1 MSRTGGRIEAVD
13 LARGFALVGMMF
25 THIGPP
31 WIGEDPPV
39 GDMLAGGRAAPLF
52 AMLAGVALTIV
63 HLRDPRGA
71 GSTKATWI
79 RAALLVVLGLAL
91 GSLEHVP
98 VYIILVYYG
107 VMIVVVL
114 PFRRLTT
121 RSLVILGTV
130 WAIVVPIPLLWAQR
144 AHDTV
149 ITDQTEWADVRHPG
163 QLLMEVGVWGVYP
176 ITVWIAYVLIGLAVG
191 RLDLRSAAVA
201 WRLLAVGAGLVATTV
216 ALGWAAIR
224 NDVFSDRTGGWR
236 ILFAGRTYPDQQPDW
251 NELWLVGQHT
261 SRPLGMLSTIGSAI
275 LIIGLCALLVR
286 LPWVRLV
293 LTPIR
298 IAGAMTLTLYTIHV
312 LWAWRWRVDYLQE
325 HPNQFELHTYGDW
338 LLQVLVLCA
347 AATAWGLLVG
357 KGPIE
362 WLVRRLSV
370 WQRDEKSAPQGA

>member
-191 RLDLRSAAVA
+191 RLDPLQAGVLRIKLEFLEQWNAEREA
-201 WRLLAVGAGLVATTV
+201 LVS
-216 ALGWAAIR
+216 LYLEQLRDI
-224 NDVFSDRTGGWR
+224 SD
-236 ILFAGRTYPDQQPDW
+236 I
-251 NELWLVGQHT
+251 
-261 SRPLGMLSTIGSAI
+261 
-275 LIIGLCALLVR
+275 R
-286 LPWVRLV
+286 LPVVAENCTHVWHLFVVQCPQRDALQQHLTAGVLITFQMSVRFCGSV
-293 LTPIR
+293 SFHAP
-298 IAGAMTLTLYTIHV
+298 ASCV
-312 LWAWRWRVDYLQE
+312 FF
-325 HPNQFELHTYGDW
+325 PK
-338 LLQVLVLCA
+338 A
-347 AATAWGLLVG
+347 AAL
-357 KGPIE
+357 
-362 WLVRRLSV
+362 
-370 WQRDEKSAPQGA
+370 